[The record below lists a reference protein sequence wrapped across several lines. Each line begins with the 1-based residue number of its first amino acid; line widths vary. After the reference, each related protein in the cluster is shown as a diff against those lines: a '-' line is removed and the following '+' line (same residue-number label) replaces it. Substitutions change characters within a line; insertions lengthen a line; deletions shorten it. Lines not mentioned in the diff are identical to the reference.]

1 MRRLRTIGCC
11 LAITWLCGPTSAYAH
26 SLTTMAM
33 DVDPSV
39 DPSDPTVVISGTAT
53 TPGTVSPGDETPVSD
68 SFDSPPRDYEWL
80 LACSENRPGRAMVD
94 CAAAQTCTAPG
105 ESRWVLWARE
115 LPDGDWY
122 EYAFECYKTKP
133 PIPDRPARPTVT
145 PDMVEEAVR
154 RLGLPSLPLQVQP
167 ADATLVNFDT
177 IFYTEPQPF
186 DHTVTIVG
194 FDVRVLAEPVSYG
207 WAFGD
212 GSAMT
217 TGIPGAPYP
226 AKDVV
231 HRYDD
236 AHVTVEPSVDV
247 TYEIRYA
254 VDGGAFQQLDTT
266 LTAQGPPTGLRIRE
280 ATALLAG
287 TD

>member
-1 MRRLRTIGCC
+1 MKW
-11 LAITWLCGPTSAYAH
+11 LATFMCAAILTPWSSATGDNEDGNVGVSGSDTPLSPTVQVEGSVTTEGGLNDVPGPTIEM
-26 SLTTMAM
+26 T
-33 DVDPSV
+33 DGEPS
-39 DPSDPTVVISGTAT
+39 
-53 TPGTVSPGDETPVSD
+53 PVEYS
-68 SFDSPPRDYEWL
+68 WL
-80 LACSENRPGRAMVD
+80 LACSENRPGAAMLD
-94 CAAAQTCTAPG
+94 CSSAHTCPDEV
-105 ESRWVLWARE
+105 ESRWILWARE
-115 LPDGDWY
+115 LPTGEWF
-122 EYAFECYKTKP
+122 EYASECYKTKP
-133 PIPDRPARPTVT
+133 PIPDRPPRPSVT

-154 RLGLPSLPLQVQP
+154 RLGLPALPLQVQP

-186 DHTVTIVG
+186 DHTVTLVG
-194 FDVRVLAEPVSYG
+194 FDVRVVAEPVSYG

-212 GSAMT
+212 GSAVT